1 MGLKEI
7 LHNYW
12 TRSIHIKELSNSK
25 EIHLKKMDAQTSVYG
40 LELEITGN
48 TAGNITL
55 LFGPEKGKYQHEV
68 VLKKGVVEYD
78 FSSDWCD
85 ENCFIYLLS
94 ENGTKANIGI
104 DYRFYGSTD

>member
-7 LHNYW
+7 VYNYW
-12 TRSIHIKELSNSK
+12 TRNVHVHELNNSM

-55 LFGPEKGKYQHEV
+55 LFGPEKGKYQQEV
-68 VLKKGVVEYD
+68 VLKKGAVHYD
-78 FSSDWCD
+78 FSSDWYD
-85 ENCFIYLLS
+85 ENCFIYLHS
-94 ENGTKANIGI
+94 ENATKADIEI